1 MFEKMYRNKETL
13 EKIYKKAMLEEIYEE
28 IISRIDFGLKEIKNN
43 ELNID
48 SNALICKKIATNKA

>member
-1 MFEKMYRNKETL
+1 MYRNKETL